1 MAYLQGELGLH
12 ESTIAEAG
20 ARIRAGLGEKV
31 GDADEYLVPDSGAW
45 RDGGQLAELPPI
57 NNVRYSFGRL
67 GEEYT
72 GPTVLGAQERA
83 ALLDEIAKVAGPDVN
98 VELVPRIQ
106 GA

>member
-57 NNVRYSFGRL
+57 NNVRYSFG
-67 GEEYT
+67 
-72 GPTVLGAQERA
+72 A
-83 ALLDEIAKVAGPDVN
+83 
-98 VELVPRIQ
+98 
-106 GA
+106 